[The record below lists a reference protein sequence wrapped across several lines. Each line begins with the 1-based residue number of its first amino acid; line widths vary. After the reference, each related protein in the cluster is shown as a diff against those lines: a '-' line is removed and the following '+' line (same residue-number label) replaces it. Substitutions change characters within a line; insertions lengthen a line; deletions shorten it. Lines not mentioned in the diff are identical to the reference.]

1 MRGREVLIFCGSFVG
16 ANDGMERAAATAV
29 LYHFF
34 LSLGSWVCIFSIFF
48 CFSGGGLERLGCVV
62 LRRLALRHGSSVD
75 MVCRVW
81 GFGWSGD
88 AHTYGDEQ
96 VM

>member
-1 MRGREVLIFCGSFVG
+1 MVV
-16 ANDGMERAAATAV
+16 
-29 LYHFF
+29 
-34 LSLGSWVCIFSIFF
+34 SLGLTMAWKGLLLLLFSIIFFSLLALGCAYSQFFF

-81 GFGWSGD
+81 GFCWSGD